1 MDNLDSESE
10 SSSLDESASE
20 RRASLLQTLLGFFD
34 EHRHCGDTKA
44 PVRHGDGVE
53 LACACGAVVIEPL
66 AAPSDD
72 RAPEGPSS

>member
-10 SSSLDESASE
+10 SSSSDESASN
-20 RRASLLQTLLGFFD
+20 RRAFLLQALLGFFE
-34 EHRHCGDTKA
+34 EHRHCGDIKA

-53 LACACGAVVIEPL
+53 LACSCGVVMIQPL

-72 RAPEGPSS
+72 PSA